1 MNKTEI
7 WQNFGDVNFYEYGGC
22 LVQRAHTAEEREAYP
37 TLANMYAVI
46 YYNPEVDDADEGR
59 VMIGVQTI
67 DLDDIDDGLKRD
79 LLYAIG
85 EESRVDEPMLD
96 IMAPE
101 MWAKELAEYRGYNGA
116 MAPFVMYAWDRND
129 YLVSK
134 AAAVRFMRNQ
144 GVDAKTSGFYDQII
158 EEYDEMCEDVLKR
171 YSQCNISFAEFL
183 QEKLRRNKKNP
194 PEDTSDEL
202 NISDITNEEI
212 KNLLER
218 VGEDATV
225 ASIRADA
232 SEDTIR
238 ICGIIFEHG
247 QNDFGLW
254 EGFSLSEEEENAIQ
268 QILQRHDTE
277 GCSVRG
283 TKQEIADELS
293 C

>member
-1 MNKTEI
+1 MNKMEK

-22 LVQRAHTAEEREAYP
+22 LVQRAHTAEERDAYP

-46 YYNPEVDDADEGR
+46 MYNPEVNDADEGR

-67 DLDDIDDGLKRD
+67 DLDDIDDELKFD

-85 EESRVDEPMLD
+85 EELRVDEPMFN

-101 MWAKELAEYRGYNGA
+101 TWAKELAEYRGYDGA
-116 MAPFVMYAWDRND
+116 MAPFKMYAWDRND

-144 GVDAKTSGFYDQII
+144 GVDVEISGFYDRII
-158 EEYDEMCEDVLKR
+158 EEYEEMCDDVLER
-171 YSQCNISFAEFL
+171 YSYCNISFSEFL
-183 QEKLRRNKKNP
+183 REKLKRNKENP

-202 NISDITNEEI
+202 DISDITNEEI
-212 KNLLER
+212 KYLLER
-218 VGEDATV
+218 VGEDVTV
-225 ASIRADA
+225 ASIRAEA
-232 SEDTIR
+232 TEKTIR

-268 QILQRHDTE
+268 QILMKHDTE

-283 TKQEIADELS
+283 TKQEIADELN